1 MRGARRCFVSGH
13 PIQGLERWQAPGN
26 SGSMSAPHPPSV
38 RVRPVDGHD
47 MPDLLRVD
55 REAFPD
61 DPMPYSVLRQFV
73 DMFPEHLLVA
83 EDGDGRLC
91 AYLLATPPN
100 RGQSWIFSLGVAPG
114 MRRHGLAREL
124 MRVSLENLRA
134 EGAATVLLWVE
145 PNNKPATALY
155 EFFGFVSD
163 PHGPRRDHFGPGAD
177 RIGMTLRL
185 RPPATS

>member
-1 MRGARRCFVSGH
+1 
-13 PIQGLERWQAPGN
+13 
-26 SGSMSAPHPPSV
+26 MSAPHPPSV